1 MTKEKEK
8 LLSVTQVAEMGEISR
23 QRVLQLIRKGLLK
36 VERVGDIYAIRQK
49 DFDAWSGARRKAGR
63 PPTKTKKPIREGR

>member
-1 MTKEKEK
+1 MAKEKEK

-49 DFDAWSGARRKAGR
+49 DFDAWSSSRRKAGR
-63 PPTKTKKPIREGR
+63 PPTKKANE